1 MVTDG
6 QTPLKIALADAFSK
20 TVIDALITFGDKSV
34 EELYEH
40 IAYAKGAWY
49 HAVPGINRETAVR
62 LVDWLKENAPDIG
75 EITSEFYPKEESLPA
90 TRIRET
96 TPSPLK
102 NLPETLSGK
111 FGSNRGTGASLLE
124 ADNDLAAIRS
134 WLKARAA
141 NPNTRAQYEK
151 EAERFLLWATME
163 RRKAL
168 SSVGTE
174 DAALYTRWL
183 EALGRTDESK
193 WAQSWHLPQTMWI
206 GPKNAPRL
214 SSTWRPFNGP
224 LSSASRK
231 TAATAVRLLFT
242 FLTKTGYLRSNP
254 FDQVSSK
261 IRLLPG
267 EGAPKDFADRSLSSR
282 QWEEIT
288 EHLEAMPDGAAKAR
302 LRVILSLGKGL
313 GMRASEIIS
322 AKTGWI
328 TTRRIGDTDLC
339 VIEIIGKGDKVR
351 RLPVPEQTEDA
362 VNRYLAT
369 RNLPAHSLCPSET
382 PILTSLGKRKT
393 AGLSRSGLYK
403 TLCEFFESVALAVE
417 VKRPSD
423 AEKLRAGSTHWL
435 RHTFAV
441 TALKT
446 MDINLVQTAMGHA
459 SIGTTSRYLAPE
471 EAALAEAMK
480 KVKPL

>member
-75 EITSEFYPKEESLPA
+75 EITSEFYPKEEMLPA
-90 TRIRET
+90 TPVRET
-96 TPSPLK
+96 TPSPLMS
-102 NLPETLSGK
+102 LPETLSGK
-111 FGSNRGTGASLLE
+111 LGTNRGRDASLLE
-124 ADNDLAAIRS
+124 AEDDLAAVRA

-163 RRKAL
+163 RCKAL

-174 DAALYTRWL
+174 DAALYYRWL
-183 EALGRTDESK
+183 EALGRTSEAE
-193 WAQSWHLPQTMWI
+193 WAQTWNLPQTTWI

-224 LSSASRK
+224 LSPSSRK
-231 TAATAVRLLFT
+231 TATTAVRLLFT

-267 EGAPKDFADRSLSSR
+267 EGAPKAFADGKKLPSTWNPCR
-282 QWEEIT
+282 T
-288 EHLEAMPDGAAKAR
+288 AR
-302 LRVILSLGKGL
+302 LK
-313 GMRASEIIS
+313 RAFASS
-322 AKTGWI
+322 
-328 TTRRIGDTDLC
+328 C
-339 VIEIIGKGDKVR
+339 
-351 RLPVPEQTEDA
+351 RLARDSGCA
-362 VNRYLAT
+362 L
-369 RNLPAHSLCPSET
+369 
-382 PILTSLGKRKT
+382 RK
-393 AGLSRSGLYK
+393 
-403 TLCEFFESVALAVE
+403 
-417 VKRPSD
+417 
-423 AEKLRAGSTHWL
+423 
-435 RHTFAV
+435 
-441 TALKT
+441 
-446 MDINLVQTAMGHA
+446 
-459 SIGTTSRYLAPE
+459 
-471 EAALAEAMK
+471 
-480 KVKPL
+480 

>member
-1 MVTDG
+1 MAYDG
-6 QTPLKIALADAFSK
+6 QTPLKIALAGAFDS
-20 TVIDALITFGDKSV
+20 TVIDALVAFDDRSV

-40 IAYAKGAWY
+40 IAYAKGTWY
-49 HAVPGINRETAVR
+49 HAVPGISQDTARR

-75 EITSEFYPKEESLPA
+75 EITPEFYPSQETLPVSCV
-90 TRIRET
+90 RET

-102 NLPETLSGK
+102 SLPETLSGK
-111 FGSNRGTGASLLE
+111 FGTNRGTDTSLLE
-124 ADNDLAAIRS
+124 AEDDLAAVRA

-163 RRKAL
+163 RRKPL

-174 DAALYTRWL
+174 DAALYYRWL
-183 EALGRTDESK
+183 EALGRTDEAS
-193 WAQSWHLPQTMWI
+193 WAQNWRLSQSTWI

-214 SSTWRPFNGP
+214 SSAWRPFNGP
-224 LSSASRK
+224 LSPASRK
-231 TAATAVRLLFT
+231 TATTAVRLLFT
-242 FLTKTGYLRSNP
+242 FLTKTGYLKSNP
-254 FDQVSSK
+254 FEQVSSK

-267 EGAPKDFADRSLSSR
+267 EGAPKAFADRSLSAR
-282 QWEEIT
+282 QWEEIS
-288 EHLEAMPDGAAKAR
+288 EHLEAMPEGPAKAR
-302 LRVILSLGKGL
+302 LRVILSFGKGL
-313 GMRASEIIS
+313 GMRASEMIG
-322 AKTGWI
+322 AKTGWM
-328 TTRRIGDTDLC
+328 TTRRIGDHELS
-339 VIEIIGKGDKVR
+339 VIEIVGKGDKIR

-362 VNRYLAT
+362 VNRYLAL
-369 RNLPAHSLCPSET
+369 RGLPAHTLCPPQT
-382 PILTSLGKRKT
+382 PILASLGKRKT
-393 AGLSRSGLYK
+393 TGLSRSGLYK
-403 TLCEFFESVALAVE
+403 ALCEFFENVAQAVQVE
-417 VKRPSD
+417 RPAD

-446 MDINLVQTAMGHA
+446 MDINLVQTALGHA

-480 KVKPL
+480 KIKPI